1 MRQNATVQLL
11 VAADDRT
18 GAFESAAVLADHGL
32 GPIAVTTWPDGG
44 PDADLEVDVVDLGT
58 RHLGPADAAARAG
71 ALPHARYHAH
81 KIDSTLRGNWAEEL
95 AARALTS
102 PVLLVPALP
111 ALGRTCD
118 GGVVHDHGR
127 PVHEGAAGSDVR
139 RPVVTSR
146 PAESLAAAGVRD
158 LTAIA
163 HRDELEAWLASPVG
177 VAVADAHT
185 DEDVDTIV
193 ARWASGSD
201 PVVLAGTST
210 VVGAA
215 ARVAAAGAPPPSLPA
230 VEGPIL
236 VVCGSIHPTARRQI
250 RFAERRGVPVT
261 GIGDDITART
271 LGSRG
276 ELILAAEIPV
286 GDATAP
292 MAIASAS
299 ALARGVHDLSE
310 RVELGALIMVGGDTA
325 AAVLGDAPA
334 VVHGSVGVGTA
345 WVESEG
351 FAMPIITRS
360 SGHGADDAV
369 VGLLARLRRG

>member
-1 MRQNATVQLL
+1 VQLL

-32 GPIAVTTWPDGG
+32 GPIAVTTWPDTGSD
-44 PDADLEVDVVDLGT
+44 PDVEVDVIDLGS
-58 RHLGPADAAARAG
+58 RHLVPADAAARAG
-71 ALPHARYHAH
+71 ALPQARYHAH

-95 AARALTS
+95 AARAATS
-102 PVLLVPALP
+102 PVLLVPAFP
-111 ALGRTCD
+111 ALARTCD

-158 LTAIA
+158 VIGCS
-163 HRDELEAWLASPVG
+163 HRDGLEEWLASPVG

-185 DEDVDTIV
+185 DDDVDAIV
-193 ARWASGSD
+193 ARWASGPA

-215 ARVAAAGAPPPSLPA
+215 ARVASAGTAAPGLPP
-230 VEGPIL
+230 VDGPIL
-236 VVCGSIHPTARRQI
+236 VVCGSVHPAARRQI
-250 RFAERRGVPVT
+250 HFAERRGVPVT

-271 LGSRG
+271 LGSHG
-276 ELILAAEIPV
+276 ELIFATEIPV

-292 MAIASAS
+292 MAVASAS
-299 ALARGVHDLSE
+299 ALARGVHDLSD
-310 RVELGALIMVGGDTA
+310 RVELGALVIVGGDTA
-325 AAVLGDAPA
+325 AAVLGSTPA
-334 VVHGSVGVGTA
+334 VVHGSVGPGTA
-345 WVESEG
+345 WVQSSELP
-351 FAMPIITRS
+351 MPIITRS
-360 SGHGADDAV
+360 SGYGADDAL
-369 VGLLARLRRG
+369 VGLLARLRRP